1 MIPINEL
8 FNNPRKA
15 EYAARAGM
23 ARTELGRTGATRVDK
38 DPTTGIFSY
47 VSSFTGQKFDTPG
60 EAFLETKKFLL
71 TDYTTKIRGF

>member
-23 ARTELGRTGATRVDK
+23 ARTELGRTGAARV
-38 DPTTGIFSY
+38 
-47 VSSFTGQKFDTPG
+47 
-60 EAFLETKKFLL
+60 KKRN
-71 TDYTTKIRGF
+71 YWKI